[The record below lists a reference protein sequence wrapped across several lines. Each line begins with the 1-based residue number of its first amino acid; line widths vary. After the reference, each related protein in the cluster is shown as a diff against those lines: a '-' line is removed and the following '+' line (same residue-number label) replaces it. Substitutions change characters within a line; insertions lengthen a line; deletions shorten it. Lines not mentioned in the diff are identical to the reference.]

1 MIFHISHGARRSD
14 SANDVDWFIVKP
26 LDGETEKSVIN
37 TPITHVDA
45 VNSLLR
51 AGRTVFELDTE
62 TMTAMVINKDAAS
75 ERAERG

>member
-14 SANDVDWFIVKP
+14 IGSDVDWFLVKP
-26 LDGETEKSVIN
+26 LDGETQTVPGG
-37 TPITHVDA
+37 TLTHVDA

-62 TMTAMVINKDAAS
+62 TMCAMRIGTELIDH
-75 ERAERG
+75 G